1 MDADQAGL
9 PPWGATIGPAEF
21 ADYMA
26 CFLAGDFPG
35 FSKYYADD
43 LLFEGRGRHFV
54 GPAAVVEFY
63 RKVRTLLRETITVR
77 AAYFGECGMAAE
89 LETELV
95 AIQDWPDFFGG
106 PMKVGDVRR
115 SLNFVFYVVRA
126 GRFVHIRSA
135 NFAQLT

>member
-1 MDADQAGL
+1 MAADQADS
-9 PPWGATIGPAEF
+9 PPWGETIGPTEF
-21 ADYMA
+21 TDYMA
-26 CFLAGDFPG
+26 CFHAGDYPG
-35 FSKYYADD
+35 LSKYFADD

-54 GPAAVVEFY
+54 GPDQVIQFY

-77 AAYFGECGMAAE
+77 AAYFGEGGMAAE

-115 SLNFVFYVVRA
+115 SLNFVFYTVRE